1 MVTLKNG
8 NSVLS
13 INEKGAEMKS
23 FLVNGVEYLWVGDP
37 KFWASS
43 TPNLFPMTGGFRDD
57 KYILNGKEYFMPKH
71 GFAKNMDFEVEAQT
85 ENTATFLLRSNEET
99 KVGFPFDFELR
110 VSYIL
115 TEGKVTA
122 SYSVKNL
129 SDDTMW
135 FSIGSHDGFATPEGI
150 EEYDVIFP
158 QKETLDTYTLFGNL
172 LSHDTT
178 PVIKDSDRIA
188 LNYNYFAIDALV
200 FKDLKSRTC
209 RLQNRKTGR
218 GIQLDFPGCPRFVL
232 WTKPNAPYLC
242 IEPWFGQ
249 ADNTDSDYDITHK
262 EAIESLEA
270 GKTFNATRVITALE
284 GK

>member
-43 TPNLFPMTGGFRDD
+43 TPNLFPMTGGFKDD

-85 ENTATFLLRSNEET
+85 ENTATFLLKSNEET

-209 RLQNRKTGR
+209 RLHNRKTGR

-249 ADNTDSDYDITHK
+249 ADNVDSDYDITHK

>member
-8 NSVLS
+8 NSVLK

-23 FLVNGVEYLWVGDP
+23 FLVNGVEYLWIGDP
-37 KFWASS
+37 AIWASS

-57 KYILNGKEYFMPKH
+57 KYILNGKEYIMPKH
-71 GFAKNMDFEVEAQT
+71 GFAKNMDFEVESET
-85 ENTATFLLRSNEET
+85 ENTATFLLKSTDET
-99 KVGFPFDFELR
+99 KESFPYDFELR

-115 TEGKVTA
+115 TEGKVNA

-158 QKETLDTYTLFGNL
+158 QKETLDTYILFGNL

-200 FKDLKSRTC
+200 FKDLKSKTC

-218 GIQLDFPGCPRFVL
+218 GVQLDFPGCPRFVL

-242 IEPWFGQ
+242 VEPWFGQ
-249 ADNTDSDYDITHK
+249 ADNVDSDYDITHK

>member
-8 NSVLS
+8 NSVLK
-13 INEKGAEMKS
+13 INKKGAEMKS

-37 KFWASS
+37 AIWASS

-57 KYILNGKEYFMPKH
+57 KYILNGKEYIMPKH
-71 GFAKNMDFEVEAQT
+71 GFAKNMDFDVEEQT
-85 ENTATFLLRSNEET
+85 ENTAVFLLKSSDET
-99 KVGFPFDFELR
+99 KESFPFDFELR

-115 TEGKVTA
+115 TEAKVTA

-129 SDDTMW
+129 SHDTMW

-172 LSHDTT
+172 LSHETT

-200 FKDLKSRTC
+200 FKDLKSKTC

-270 GKTFNATRVITALE
+270 GNTFNATRVITALE